1 MLNNH
6 DDNIIYMCIQIRVG
20 GIWGGEG
27 ARGNQKSTCF
37 INKQCALSL
46 YRQAIDSVLSDGEDF

>member
-1 MLNNH
+1 MQKRIVHMLNNH

-27 ARGNQKSTCF
+27 GGGKGKSEEHM
-37 INKQCALSL
+37 L
-46 YRQAIDSVLSDGEDF
+46 Y